1 MKNKICD
8 FKDLNVWMLS
18 MGLVKKIYLST
29 KSFPKYEQYGLTSQ
43 IRRSTVSIPSNIAE
57 GHERKGKNEYKHF
70 ISIALGSSAELETQ
84 LLLSVNLDYLEIETS
99 KNILSDIK
107 AIRMMLNKLY
117 NVLNGSNIVD

>member
-107 AIRMMLNKLY
+107 SI
-117 NVLNGSNIVD
+117 

>member
-1 MKNKICD
+1 MKNKIRD

-18 MGLVKKIYLST
+18 MGLVKIIYLST

-107 AIRMMLNKLY
+107 SIRMMLNKLY

>member
-1 MKNKICD
+1 MKNKIRD

-107 AIRMMLNKLY
+107 SIRMMLNKLY

>member
-1 MKNKICD
+1 MKNKIRD